1 MGYEVREPQN
11 QDVKN
16 TPADEVIEDNTE
28 DPLTA
33 YIHRRLYQYN
43 KNWLAIICGET
54 GSGKSYSALKIAET
68 ADPTFSAER
77 VVFSAP
83 QFIRLLGK
91 KLKKGNIV
99 VFDEAGVGMPAREW
113 YSISN
118 KTLGYIL
125 QTFRHQNLG
134 VIFTTPDFSFMDVQ
148 ARKLFHSYFETTTI
162 DRNKKCVVL
171 KWMNLSVSPR
181 YGKIYFIY
189 PTVQQNYTRV
199 KLKKIN
205 VYYPSPELVR
215 SYELK
220 KSAFSRNLRK
230 EIEQKLEI

>member
-1 MGYEVREPQN
+1 MGYEVKETDS
-11 QDVKN
+11 DVKN

-68 ADPTFSAER
+68 ADPTFTAER

-148 ARKLFHSYFETTTI
+148 ARKLFHSYFETVTI
-162 DRNKKCVVL
+162 DRSKECVVL
-171 KWMNLSVSPR
+171 KWMNLDVDPR
-181 YGKIYFIY
+181 SGKVYFHCPVIQKDY
-189 PTVQQNYTRV
+189 QRV
-199 KLKKIN
+199 KMKKIN
-205 VYYPSPELVR
+205 VYYPSSRLVY
-215 SYELK
+215 SYEIK
-220 KSAFSRNLRK
+220 KSRFSKDLRK
-230 EIEQKLEI
+230 EIEEKLRL